1 MCEFGLSAEQ
11 GSGGEDCVKYII
23 FLFNYSESTCY
34 VLELQSA
41 LLCTVELDMYCVLG

>member
-23 FLFNYSESTCY
+23 FYLIILNRRAMC
-34 VLELQSA
+34 ELQSA